1 MQPRNIEHLFQNF
14 TYQKPAAEIIEK
26 SAAKIVSIKAK
37 IEERAKRVA
46 ALRVEYGIDD
56 AALVQLLTAAR
67 KNAQAHVYNYI
78 TSAVGAGG
86 ESRMEEKAIGAGV
99 VNNLL
104 TENDFIESEKDQV
117 TRLEMIVRNL
127 KPIPRYAEGNGA
139 FIPPEDFTLS
149 YDELKFLGF

>member
-14 TYQKPAAEIIEK
+14 TYQKPAAEIIVKANEK
-26 SAAKIVSIKAK
+26 IISVKAK
-37 IEERAKRVA
+37 IEDRAKRVA
-46 ALRVEYGIDD
+46 ALRAEYGIDD

-67 KNAQAHVYNYI
+67 KNSQAHVYSYT
-78 TSAVGAGG
+78 TSATGGG
-86 ESRMEEKAIGAGV
+86 EGRMEEKAIGAGV

-117 TRLEMIVRNL
+117 TRLEMIARNL

-139 FIPPEDFTLS
+139 VIPPEDFSLT
-149 YDELKFLGF
+149 YEELKFLGF